1 MSDYQSNLQRL
12 VMGGLIAATLFLAGW
27 RLMPT
32 EGAWDALPHILGGMV
47 CFVLGACALA
57 VPLARWLAEPW
68 GSLYFSNRSA
78 SGKAPMYGI
87 PQAKRK
93 KGLFEEAMAD
103 YEAIIRDHP
112 GELRAYVEMMDMA
125 VVDMQDLHRAEL
137 VFEQGMLAL
146 QSEND
151 LRALK
156 AMYRAITSRIT
167 RRRFQGKGP
176 TKP

>member
-1 MSDYQSNLQRL
+1 MGDDRANLQRL
-12 VMGGLIAATLFLAGW
+12 VIGGLIAAAFFLAGW

-32 EGAWDALPHILGGMV
+32 GGSWDALPHILGGMV
-47 CFVLGACALA
+47 CFVLGSCAFA

-68 GSLYFSNRSA
+68 GSLYFSNRRA

-93 KGLFEEAMAD
+93 KGMFEEAMAD
-103 YEAIIRDHP
+103 YEAIVRDHP
-112 GELRAYVEMMDMA
+112 DELRAYVEMMDMA

-137 VFEQGMLAL
+137 VFEHGLLVL
-146 QSEND
+146 QNEHD

-156 AMYRAITSRIT
+156 AMYRAIASRIT
-167 RRRFQGKGP
+167 RRRS
-176 TKP
+176 